1 MADDMSAAQEAIAVQ
16 EAMQQAGS
24 PPANTLGVD
33 IANLVLAELK
43 ADDGPCK
50 YLLECVFSRAGHEQ
64 DPFNSQRHYLKAF
77 YHMGK
82 MYFSV
87 QVLARGCTPGDICVV
102 FPVADAAL
110 AWGVFSTPGDEHCM
124 HPDKLALVYLLCTIT
139 SGKTTY
145 KYNGHGV
152 GDPREHGLSTYIA
165 LCENANVPNPV
176 AVRSRHVRLVATRSM
191 RDA

>member
-24 PPANTLGVD
+24 PSANTLGVD
-33 IANLVLAELK
+33 IANVVLAELK

-50 YLLECVFSRAGHEQ
+50 YVLQRMCRADGAGIGIRQ
-64 DPFNSQRHYLKAF
+64 HYLQSF

-87 QVLARGCTPGDICVV
+87 QVIAQGFTHEDMCVV

-110 AWGVFSTPGDEHCM
+110 AWGMFSTDA
-124 HPDKLALVYLLCTIT
+124 DDDDVYLLCTDT
-139 SGKTTY
+139 MHAKTKY
-145 KYNGHGV
+145 KYNCHGY
-152 GDPREHGLSTYIA
+152 GAPREHGLSTYIA

-176 AVRSRHVRLVATRSM
+176 AVRSRHVRLIATRSN

>member
-33 IANLVLAELK
+33 IANVVLAELK

-50 YLLECVFSRAGHEQ
+50 YVLECVFSVADHRQHRL
-64 DPFNSQRHYLKAF
+64 PSPRHYLQAF

-87 QVLARGCTPGDICVV
+87 QVAQDSAYEDMCVV

-110 AWGVFSTPGDEHCM
+110 AWGVFLTPGDKLHI
-124 HPDKLALVYLLCTIT
+124 HPDVYLLCTDT
-139 SGKTTY
+139 MHAKTTY

-152 GDPREHGLSTYIA
+152 GDPREHDLSTYIA

-176 AVRSRHVRLVATRSM
+176 AVRSRHVRW
-191 RDA
+191 